1 MKELKI
7 FNVLEGKIL
16 IFHLVWA
23 LSFAF
28 PVVLDSSIKKNKR
41 VKTNSPISLSF
52 LELTA
57 VELLLSSL

>member
-7 FNVLEGKIL
+7 FNLLEGKIL

-23 LSFAF
+23 LSFVF
-28 PVVLDSSIKKNKR
+28 RVILDSSTKKNKG
-41 VKTNSPISLSF
+41 VKTNSPLSLSF

-57 VELLLSSL
+57 EELLPPS